1 MTRPALPPAKRAE
14 LLDAVLPVLR
24 QHAREIDLT
33 AAFPTDNLTA
43 LRRSG
48 LLGLLVPQRYGGLG
62 GDLADLVEI
71 AGDLAAECLS
81 TAMIWAMHCQ
91 QVDVLLHYASA
102 PLRDRL
108 LPRVAAGD
116 VYLASVTTE
125 AGKGG
130 HLLSAEAAI
139 TRQDDDLHIDR
150 MAPVVTGG
158 EHADGFLITMRTSP
172 DATAHE
178 VSLVYADRDQ
188 LTLAGRGNWDPL
200 GMRGTQSLGFSITG
214 RVGADQL
221 LGEPGGFRAI
231 TIESM
236 VPAGHLGWAA
246 CWLGGARAAYAGLLR
261 MLRSSDRPSSID
273 LGSPLVAE
281 RLARIRIDLE
291 AVSAY
296 LHAAL
301 GEVATARRAG
311 ESLSGTATQL
321 HLNSLKVLAAE
332 LTFQAADRMVQ
343 VGGLGLAYRRDSPL
357 PLERIFR
364 DLRSASLNY
373 ANDRLLV
380 TNGALCMMDTGVTL
394 LR

>member
-1 MTRPALPPAKRAE
+1 MTRPALPPAERAE

-24 QHAREIDLT
+24 QHAREVDLT
-33 AAFPTDNLTA
+33 AAFPTDNLAA
-43 LRRSG
+43 LRKSG

-71 AGDLAAECLS
+71 AGELAAECLS

-91 QVDVLLHYASA
+91 QVDVLLHHASA

-108 LPRVAAGD
+108 LPRIAAGD

-130 HLLSAEAAI
+130 HLLSADAAI
-139 TRQDDDLHIDR
+139 TRQDDDLLIDR

-158 EHADGFLITMRTSP
+158 EYADGFLITMRTSP

-200 GMRGTQSLGFSITG
+200 GMRGTHSLGFSITG

-261 MLRSSDRPSSID
+261 MLRSPDRPSSID

-281 RLARIRIDLE
+281 RLARIRLDLE

-301 GEVATARRAG
+301 AEVVTARRAG
-311 ESLSGTATQL
+311 EPLSGTATQL

-332 LTFQAADRMVQ
+332 LTFQAVDRMVQ

-357 PLERIFR
+357 PLERVFR

-380 TNGALCMMDTGVTL
+380 TNGALCMMDTAVTL